1 MSLKTKETPTYISAL
16 ILSVGIYLI
25 GYQAT
30 RENFTILI
38 SVFTL
43 SFFSLYVLQK
53 SKFEEKSLFRLGIIL
68 RLLLIFSVPT
78 LSDDYFRFLWDG
90 FLIQDGFNPYEYKPN
105 EIIATFNGS
114 KIHNELYAR
123 MNSQNYYTIYPP
135 LNQWIFYIS
144 SFTKS
149 IYGGIIIIRIFI
161 VSAEIATYLIIKKIL
176 KRYNLNSSRI
186 WWYWLNPLVI
196 VELTGNLHGEGIL
209 TLFLLL
215 GLYNFA
221 KLKDLDGGILV
232 GLSVISKLFCLM
244 FFPILLLKVSWFR
257 SKKILIGAIT
267 IIIIAFAPFFNW
279 TNANHFL
286 QSIDLYFQS
295 FEFNSSIFNL
305 VKWTRY
311 ELFGFNIIKTTWPI
325 LSIIAFI
332 LILLISWVF
341 RFRNRLEIFKALTL
355 MFCIYLFL
363 SPIVHP
369 WYCILPL
376 TLSLFTNMK
385 FMIVW
390 SATIFLS
397 YVIYDYN
404 LDGNFKNT
412 VICVEYLVVFAVLW
426 NDLKHSFSFKKM
438 KLLTQV

>member
-16 ILSVGIYLI
+16 ILGVGIYLI
-25 GYQAT
+25 GYQSP
-30 RENFTILI
+30 RENFTVLI

-53 SKFEEKSLFRLGIIL
+53 SQIEEKTLFRLGVIL
-68 RLLLIFSVPT
+68 RLLLIFSVPI

-105 EIIATFNGS
+105 ELITTFNGS
-114 KIHNELYAR
+114 KIHNELYAG
-123 MNSQNYYTIYPP
+123 MNSQNYNTIYPP

-144 SFTKS
+144 SLTKS
-149 IYGGIIIIRIFI
+149 IDGGIIIIRIFI

-196 VELTGNLHGEGIL
+196 LELTGNLHGEGIL

-221 KLKDLDGGILV
+221 KLKDLDGGILL
-232 GLSVISKLFCLM
+232 GLSVISKLFSLM

-267 IIIIAFAPFFNW
+267 IIVIAFTPFFNW

-295 FEFNSSIFNL
+295 FEFNGSIFNL
-305 VKWTRY
+305 VKWTGY
-311 ELFGFNIIKTTWPI
+311 ELFGFNIIKTAWPI
-325 LSIIAFI
+325 LSITAFI
-332 LILLISWVF
+332 LVLLISWVF

-363 SPIVHP
+363 SPVVHP

-397 YVIYDYN
+397 YVMYDYS

-412 VICVEYLVVFAVLW
+412 VICFEYLVVFAVLW